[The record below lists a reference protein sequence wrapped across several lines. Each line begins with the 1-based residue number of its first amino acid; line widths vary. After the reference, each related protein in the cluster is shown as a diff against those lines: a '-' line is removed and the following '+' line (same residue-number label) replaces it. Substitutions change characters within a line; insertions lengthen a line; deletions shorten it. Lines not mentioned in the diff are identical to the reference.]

1 MSNDKLRDEKGRLA
15 ALNRYGVMDTPR
27 EEAFDQIVSLAQQA
41 VGAPMVAIALVGPRS
56 LSFKASI
63 GMEDA
68 DTSREESFDTVAIS
82 SRQALVVPDAENDG
96 RFAESPNVLGKP
108 YMRSYIGVPLQTPD
122 GYNIGTLAAMDVVR
136 RTFTDTQVAMLEKL
150 ASLVM
155 DHIELRQIARP
166 DVLTGALSRRSFQ
179 REVEREF
186 FRCARYG
193 RPASVVI
200 LDIDGFKAINDSHG
214 HEVGDQLLQA
224 VGRTSLGTLR
234 LSDAFGRLGG
244 EEFGLLLPETGPD
257 DAIICAERLRA
268 MIEKIE
274 IRHEGNKVTATASF
288 GVAALTPDL
297 ASAARWTGVAEVALY
312 QAKRAGKNRVV
323 SLDMATPL
331 SGNASPVTSAEPRA
345 PRVH

>member
-1 MSNDKLRDEKGRLA
+1 MSNDKLRDEQGRLA
-15 ALNRYGVMDTPR
+15 ALNRYGILDTPH
-27 EEAFDQIVSLAQQA
+27 EEALDQIVGLARTA
-41 VGAPMVAIALVGPRS
+41 TGAPMAAIALVGPKS

-68 DTSREESFDTVAIS
+68 DTSREESFDTVAIAG
-82 SRQALVVPDAENDG
+82 RQPLIVPDAENDG

-108 YMRSYIGVPLQTPD
+108 YMRSYAGVPLQTPD
-122 GYNIGTLAAMDVVR
+122 GYNIGTLSVMDVAR
-136 RTFTDTQVAMLEKL
+136 RPFSDTQVMMLEKL
-150 ASLVM
+150 GSLVM
-155 DHIELRQIARP
+155 DQIELRQVARP
-166 DVLTGALSRRSFQ
+166 DPLTGALSRRGFQ

-200 LDIDGFKAINDSHG
+200 LDLDSFKTLNDSHG
-214 HEVGDQLLQA
+214 HGVGDQLLQA
-224 VGRTSLGTLR
+224 LGRTSLGTLR

-274 IRHEGNKVTATASF
+274 IRHGGDKVAATASF

-297 ASAARWTGVAEVALY
+297 TSAARWMEVAAVALY
-312 QAKRAGKNRVV
+312 QAKRAGRNRVV
-323 SLDMATPL
+323 SLDMVAPLASRATPM
-331 SGNASPVTSAEPRA
+331 ADAEPRA